1 MEKSIHQ
8 ICINGDEA
16 VPLPLD
22 MVKEIFTL
30 LPPKARRRSG
40 WVALAVLVRAVLDF
54 AGVAALIPLLL
65 AVLRPGSSRGEMLLL
80 CGAVMG
86 FVLLKNGLVVALA
99 RVESS
104 FQLEVYRDFS
114 RRMFV
119 NYYRRGLLFL
129 KSKSSVQL
137 GHEVNYVCY
146 TFCLCVLAP
155 LFRIVG
161 DAILILFMMTA
172 LVVWEPL
179 AGVLLCAAFVPLALL
194 YTVVVRRRLRHYGQE
209 ELEAR
214 RRQSRTVMEAF
225 RGYAEL
231 EIAQAF
237 GTSLASFDQGM
248 QAIVNSRQRM
258 ERYQLFPQFLSEAA
272 IVAGIALL
280 VGVGKGDL
288 GVVSGV
294 FAVAAFRLI
303 PAMRSILNSWVTL
316 QNASHSVQVVTDGL
330 ADSGGDGEATEPP
343 FTFIHGIELH
353 NLGFAFPDGSLLFSG
368 VNLTI
373 RRGERIGVRGAS
385 GSGKSTLFNLLLGF
399 FSPTEGEICV
409 DGRRLT
415 PINRSRW
422 HRLVGYVPQEIFIV
436 EGSLLDNVALGH
448 SSPDRNKVARVLEQ
462 VSLKDWADELPQGLD
477 TPLGEY
483 GSRLSGGQKQ
493 RIGIARALYKEAEVL
508 FFDEATSALDSR
520 TESEINRALEEL
532 SEQCRELTLIVI
544 AHRETSLRVCDRIFD
559 LETQTIIENVK
570 TDNKGI

>member
-1 MEKSIHQ
+1 
-8 ICINGDEA
+8 
-16 VPLPLD
+16 
-22 MVKEIFTL
+22 MVKEILAL
-30 LPPKARRRSG
+30 LPDRDRRRSG

-65 AVLRPGSSRGEMLLL
+65 AVLRPDGSRGEMLLL
-80 CGAVMG
+80 CGGVMA
-86 FVLLKNGLVVALA
+86 FVVLKNGLVVLLA

-146 TFCLCVLAP
+146 TFCLAVLAP
-155 LFRIVG
+155 LFRIAG
-161 DAILILFMMTA
+161 DAVLILFMMTA
-172 LVVWEPL
+172 LVVWEPM
-179 AGVLLCAAFVPLALL
+179 AGLLLCAAFVPLSLL
-194 YTVVVRRRLRHYGQE
+194 YSVVVRRRLRLYGQE

-214 RRQSRTVMEAF
+214 RKQSRTVVEAF

-237 GTSLASFDQGM
+237 GSSLASFDQGM
-248 QAIVNSRQRM
+248 QSIVHSRQRM
-258 ERYQLFPQFLSEAA
+258 ERYHLFPQFLSEAA
-272 IVAGIALL
+272 IVVGIGLL
-280 VGVGKGDL
+280 IGVGKGDL

-303 PAMRSILNSWVTL
+303 PAMRSILNSWVML
-316 QNASHSVQVVTDGL
+316 QNASHSVQVVAEGL
-330 ADSGGDGEATEPP
+330 KETEKPKAKEELP
-343 FTFIHGIELH
+343 FSFAKSIELR
-353 NLGFAFPDGSLLFSG
+353 NIGFAFPDGSLLFEG

-373 RRGERIGVRGAS
+373 HRGERIGVRGAS

-399 FSPTEGEICV
+399 LTPTEGEILV

-415 PINRSRW
+415 PANRSGW
-422 HRLVGYVPQEIFIV
+422 HKLVGYVPQEIFIV
-436 EGSLLDNVALGH
+436 EGSLADNVALGH
-448 SSPDRNKVARVLEQ
+448 VHPDRTRVMQVLEQ
-462 VSLKDWADELPQGLD
+462 VSLKEWAEDLPQGLD

-532 SEQCRELTLIVI
+532 SERCRELTMVVI
-544 AHRETSLRVCDRIFD
+544 AHRESSLRVCDRVFD
-559 LETQTIIENVK
+559 LENCKVV
-570 TDNKGI
+570 

>member
-1 MEKSIHQ
+1 MRGRAAGWGNYFLFHLHKTWGGSTF
-8 ICINGDEA
+8 A
-16 VPLPLD
+16 SV
-22 MVKEIFTL
+22 MVKEIFAL
-30 LPPKARRRSG
+30 LPDKARRRSV

-65 AVLRPGSSRGEMLLL
+65 AVLKPGGSRGEMLLL
-80 CGAVMG
+80 CGGVMG
-86 FVLLKNGLVVALA
+86 FVVLKNGLVVLLA

-146 TFCLCVLAP
+146 TFCLAVLAP
-155 LFRIVG
+155 LFRMAG
-161 DAILILFMMTA
+161 DAVLILFMMTA
-172 LVVWEPL
+172 LVVWEPM
-179 AGVLLCAAFVPLALL
+179 AGLLLCAAFVPLSLL
-194 YTVVVRRRLRHYGQE
+194 YSVVVRRRLRLYGQE

-214 RRQSRTVMEAF
+214 RRQSRTVVEAF

-237 GTSLASFDQGM
+237 GSSLASFDQGM
-248 QAIVNSRQRM
+248 RSIVHSRQRM
-258 ERYQLFPQFLSEAA
+258 ERYHLFPQFLSEAA
-272 IVAGIALL
+272 IVVGIGLL
-280 VGVGKGDL
+280 IGVGKGDL

-303 PAMRSILNSWVTL
+303 PAMRSILNSWVML
-316 QNASHSVQVVTDGL
+316 QNASHTVQVVAEGL
-330 ADSGGDGEATEPP
+330 KETEEAKAEEEPP
-343 FTFIHGIELH
+343 FSFAKRIELR
-353 NLGFAFPDGSLLFSG
+353 NIGFAFPDGSLLFEG

-373 RRGERIGVRGAS
+373 HRGERIGVRGAS

-399 FSPTEGEICV
+399 LTPTEGEILV

-415 PINRSRW
+415 PANRSGW
-422 HRLVGYVPQEIFIV
+422 HKLVGYVPQEIFIV
-436 EGSLLDNVALGH
+436 EGSLADNVALGH
-448 SSPDRNKVARVLEQ
+448 VQPDRTRVMQVLEQ
-462 VSLKDWADELPQGLD
+462 VSLKEWAENLPQGLD

-508 FFDEATSALDSR
+508 FFDEATSALDNR

-532 SEQCRELTLIVI
+532 SERCRELTLVVI
-544 AHRETSLRVCDRIFD
+544 AHRESSLRVCDRVFD
-559 LETQTIIENVK
+559 LETK
-570 TDNKGI
+570 TYKV